1 MASSLALSGPVK
13 GRCKGEEPMKCYVTV
28 SPNIFALSVLLPLVH
43 SPGQKGKVLILTW
56 FYTLLG
62 VILPK
67 KKKIPNQTTHRKSEP
82 KGPLKII

>member
-1 MASSLALSGPVK
+1 
-13 GRCKGEEPMKCYVTV
+13 MKCYVTV

>member
-1 MASSLALSGPVK
+1 
-13 GRCKGEEPMKCYVTV
+13 MKCYVTV

-43 SPGQKGKVLILTW
+43 SPDQKGKVLILTW

-67 KKKIPNQTTHRKSEP
+67 KKFQTKQPTESQSP
-82 KGPLKII
+82 KDP